1 MRHELIHFLSHV
13 KDEQTM
19 IKVTENLNAE
29 AYHSLLHHLEYT
41 SSDTQERWLKV
52 LSKLL
57 R

>member
-13 KDEQTM
+13 KNEQTM
-19 IKVTENLNAE
+19 IEVIVNLNAE

-41 SSDTQERWLKV
+41 SLDTQERWWKV